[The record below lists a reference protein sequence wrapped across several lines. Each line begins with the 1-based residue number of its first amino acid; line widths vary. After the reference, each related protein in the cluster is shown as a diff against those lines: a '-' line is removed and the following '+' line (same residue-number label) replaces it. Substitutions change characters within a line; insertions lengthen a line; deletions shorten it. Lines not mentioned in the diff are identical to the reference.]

1 MKNKIMSFLIIL
13 FGALSFLIFVPAV
26 WWLGLAF
33 AILAVVIG
41 GAMLKTVHI
50 FAVVGMLLAIVAC
63 AVYLFMM
70 NAAGISVF
78 S

>member
-1 MKNKIMSFLIIL
+1 MKNKILSFLIIL
-13 FGALSFLIFVPAV
+13 FGALSFLIFVPSI

-63 AVYLFMM
+63 AIYLFMM